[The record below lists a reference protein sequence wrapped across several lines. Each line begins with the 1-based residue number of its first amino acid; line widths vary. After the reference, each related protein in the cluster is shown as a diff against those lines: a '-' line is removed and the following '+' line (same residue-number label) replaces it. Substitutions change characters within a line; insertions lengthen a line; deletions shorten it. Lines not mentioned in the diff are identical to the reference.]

1 MVAIPPGAHMD
12 FNYLT
17 VLWRRKW
24 IILTAALAALGVVYI
39 GGRSAVTVYESTAV
53 LRIAIYASASQT
65 PALYNYNDEL
75 TNTFVRVALSTSV
88 RRDLAERLQ
97 TDHLPDIQVDTIE
110 GTELVLVR
118 ASDPNPELTV
128 RAANTLA
135 EILVE
140 QGRALYSGSTVDVKN
155 ILAGQL
161 ERAKADLDAMRADYE
176 TLIVRTPPVSDEI
189 TLVSQLLQE
198 KQRTYE
204 TLLRQYEQAE
214 YREALETGIVSLVEY
229 APPNPV
235 ASQQNRIIFYLLAL
249 SAGAAV
255 GVFAAFL
262 VERFDTRLYATREI
276 EMIVNAPSLANF
288 PSTSRA
294 HLQIS
299 RNGIS
304 PLANTV
310 RNLAATLQIADG
322 WRHHKIILLTGA
334 EPGQGVTTTAANLG
348 SALTE
353 QGRKVLLVDCN
364 LRDPKLN
371 ETFDL
376 PNDKGLINV
385 LAGNAE
391 LEDAIQRGED
401 GQPAL
406 LSTGPVSDSASL
418 LVTSSEIEPLFKTI
432 RHLFDYILIDAPAVP
447 FAETANIAAHADAVV
462 LVVRRSHVRRD
473 SVRIATDLLTR
484 FGNKYLGLV
493 VNESE
498 IHSIQPFVDEP
509 TQRRN

>member
-1 MVAIPPGAHMD
+1 MD

-24 IILTAALAALGVVYI
+24 IILTAAFAAWGVVYI
-39 GGRSAVTVYESTAV
+39 GGRSAVPVYESTAV

-75 TNTFVRVALSTSV
+75 TNTFVRVATSV
-88 RRDLAERLQ
+88 SVREDLLERLQ
-97 TDHLPDIQVDTIE
+97 TNRLPEIQVEAIA
-110 GTELVLVR
+110 GTELILVT

-161 ERAKADLDAMRADYE
+161 ERAKADLDTMRAEYE
-176 TLIVRTPPVSDEI
+176 KLIVQTPPALDEI
-189 TLVSQLLQE
+189 ALVSQLLQE

-204 TLLRQYEQAE
+204 TLLRQHEQAE

-235 ASQQNRIIFYLLAL
+235 APQQNRIIFYLLAL

-255 GVFAAFL
+255 GAFAAFL

-276 EMIVNAPSLANF
+276 ETIVNAPSLAHF
-288 PSTSRA
+288 PSTRRA
-294 HLQIS
+294 HLLIS
-299 RNGIS
+299 RNGSS
-304 PLANTV
+304 PLANSV

-322 WRHHKIILLTGA
+322 WQRRKIILLAGA
-334 EPGQGVTTTAANLG
+334 EPGQGATMTAANLG
-348 SALTE
+348 SALSE

-371 ETFDL
+371 ELFDL
-376 PNDKGLINV
+376 PNDKGLTNV
-385 LAGNAE
+385 LAGDLE
-391 LEDAIQRGED
+391 LADAIQKRED
-401 GQPAL
+401 RQPSL
-406 LSTGPVSDSASL
+406 LSTGPVSESASL

-432 RHLFDYILIDAPAVP
+432 RQQFDYILIDAPAVP
-447 FAETANIAAHADAVV
+447 FAETANIAAHSDAVV
-462 LVVRRSHVRRD
+462 LVVRRSHARRD
-473 SVRIATDLLTR
+473 SVRMAKEVLSRYD
-484 FGNKYLGLV
+484 NKFLGLV
-493 VNESE
+493 VNEAE
-498 IHSIQPFVDEP
+498 TRDIQPF
-509 TQRRN
+509 R